1 MVCDVI
7 DFRCIFVNEIAGSVL
22 LAGILIVM
30 FYFMAAS
37 KMRLGFDTTIAFA
50 LPLILMT
57 GLVITGFNVVFA
69 FSTVLVAALLA
80 LVFNKFI
87 GRA

>member
-7 DFRCIFVNEIAGSVL
+7 DFRCIFVNEIAGSL
-22 LAGILIVM
+22 LIAGLLVVI
-30 FYFMAAS
+30 FYFIAAS

-50 LPLILMT
+50 FPFVLLT
-57 GLVITGFNVVFA
+57 GLVITGFSIIFA
-69 FSTVLVAALLA
+69 FSTVIVAALLA
-80 LVFNKFI
+80 LTFNKFI